1 MTTIGIYEKAL
12 PKNISWFERLA
23 LAKELG
29 FQFVE
34 MSIDETDDRI
44 ARLDWTKDE
53 RKEIV
58 EAIYETGVKIYSIC
72 LSAHRR
78 FPFGSSDA
86 MVRATAL
93 ELMAKAI
100 DLASDLGIRNIQL
113 AGYDVY
119 YEEKTDLSR
128 EYFIENL
135 IKATAMAA
143 SKQVMLSIE
152 IMDDPFINSLT
163 KFKAIKQQIPSPWLQ
178 AYPDI
183 GNISAWPENDLGFE
197 LETGL
202 ENIVAVHVKD
212 TMNVTEDFP
221 GKFKEVPWGEGDVNF
236 LAAFKSLKRLGY
248 EGAFMIE
255 MWSETQANP
264 QQAIT
269 EAKDFIYPIL
279 KEAGYEPE

>member
-12 PKNISWFERLA
+12 PKNISWFERLT

-58 EAIYETGVKIYSIC
+58 ETIYETGVKIYSIC

-86 MVRATAL
+86 TVRSTAL
-93 ELMAKAI
+93 EIMAKAI

-135 IKATAMAA
+135 IKVTAMAA

-163 KFKAIKQQIPSPWLQ
+163 KFKAIKKQIPSPWLQ

-221 GKFKEVPWGEGDVNF
+221 GEFKEVPWGEGDVNF
-236 LAAFKSLKRLGY
+236 LAAFKTLKRLGY

-264 QQAIT
+264 KKAIT

>member
-78 FPFGSSDA
+78 FPFGSRDA
-86 MVRATAL
+86 TVRATAL

-128 EYFIENL
+128 EFFIENL

-197 LETGL
+197 LETSL

-236 LAAFKSLKRLGY
+236 LAAFKTLKRLGY

>member
-12 PKNISWFERLA
+12 PKYISWFERLA

-86 MVRATAL
+86 TVRATAL

-128 EYFIENL
+128 EFFIENL

-197 LETGL
+197 LETSL

-236 LAAFKSLKRLGY
+236 LAAFKTLKRLGY